1 MRAASFQHHRVP
13 GGEGGHH
20 LPAYP
25 YRATEISSE
34 WNGVEERSFG
44 SVGEVLPG
52 AHIQRDHRVVVVVA
66 GVLLPVVVVRILGD
80 HHHLL
85 LTHP

>member
-1 MRAASFQHHRVP
+1 
-13 GGEGGHH
+13 
-20 LPAYP
+20 
-25 YRATEISSE
+25 
-34 WNGVEERSFG
+34 VEERSFG

-85 LTHP
+85 VTHP